1 MTPASM
7 LIFVDTPKK
16 PRQNFWILT
25 RLSSRILVNEEQE
38 RLLRGSIA
46 IQLTP
51 LRLLPRSIETII
63 VSNSCSFQSL
73 AEDTAHSSSC
83 HSKLHLQERLL

>member
-25 RLSSRILVNEEQE
+25 RLIPRRLVNDEQG
-38 RLLRGSIA
+38 RFSRGCAA
-46 IQLTP
+46 IQLLP
-51 LRLLPRSIETII
+51 LRLLPRSMETII

-73 AEDTAHSSSC
+73 AEDMAHSSYCRST
-83 HSKLHLQERLL
+83 HQLLA

>member
-1 MTPASM
+1 M
-7 LIFVDTPKK
+7 LILVYAPKK
-16 PRQNFWILT
+16 PHQNLGVLT

-51 LRLLPRSIETII
+51 LRLLPRSMETII
-63 VSNSCSFQSL
+63 VSNSRSFQSL